1 MASNTIEWTTE
12 YSTYRDDTIAYPCTR
27 RGGYFYSDSWY
38 MNARGSYNAT
48 YSHENYTFRLALY
61 M

>member
-27 RGGYFYSDSWY
+27 RGGYFYSDS
-38 MNARGSYNAT
+38 
-48 YSHENYTFRLALY
+48 
-61 M
+61 